1 MRRIIL
7 PVLVLL
13 AMATNGLGQST
24 SLPNTVQ
31 STERN
36 YRQNYLKGNPY
47 LPGGWEVHHSLPQKY
62 GSLLMNSRINIH
74 DTENLRGVDP
84 ATHKEITNAWSKWER
99 DLGRKPIVKEI
110 GEFRNQLDKKYSG
123 KFYTPNSKYA
133 DFRTPLN
140 HLLPQVRTNEQRLNL
155 YRDTVDQRRY
165 SGRPKLMKTLGNFAP
180 ESFNLP
186 TTAPGLSTTV
196 RLRTSDNRENAQTL
210 RYAKSLQGDGRFNVI
225 GLNRQ
230 HLNAAGKTD
239 ADIVFRH
246 KSTGL
251 QVRMEVKHMTPNS
264 QRANLPKIKTQILKM
279 ALDARITGEMQVWA
293 NSHAIQPEVR
303 VFAKQHGIRVE
314 ERLRAGGNT
323 NVQQPGNRSFQDF
336 VKDMDNELRIQARL
350 SALAGS
356 VKAGMGAY
364 LAYQAI
370 GQLESDLANFGG
382 THGDWLRVGEHGSTL
397 LAGAGSSV
405 AGAAQLVRQI
415 PVLANS
421 ARLVRLTK
429 WGGRLGMAGS
439 VLAEVFLVNQYISGN
454 LTERQFWHGQA
465 SLGGGLAGGGAGGLV
480 GFKAGVGIGG
490 AIGSFFGPGG
500 TIIGAGIGGTIG
512 LIGGGFG
519 GGYAGAH
526 FAGLGVEGRYRL
538 KDAEQQEKYSQF
550 LLCHYQAP

>member
-99 DLGRKPIVKEI
+99 DLGRKPIVNEI

-264 QRANLPKIKTQILKM
+264 QKANLPKIKTQILKM

-293 NSHAIQPEVR
+293 NSHA
-303 VFAKQHGIRVE
+303 
-314 ERLRAGGNT
+314 
-323 NVQQPGNRSFQDF
+323 
-336 VKDMDNELRIQARL
+336 
-350 SALAGS
+350 
-356 VKAGMGAY
+356 
-364 LAYQAI
+364 
-370 GQLESDLANFGG
+370 
-382 THGDWLRVGEHGSTL
+382 DWLRVGEHGSTL

-500 TIIGAGIGGTIG
+500 TIIGVGIGGTIG